1 MVRDTVDCR
10 WEVVEGVL
18 GSIGGTSGRQAQN
31 FKFLTVGK
39 KISSQSSISTIQL

>member
-1 MVRDTVDCR
+1 MVRDTVDCG

-18 GSIGGTSGRQAQN
+18 GSIGGTAAGRLKF

-39 KISSQSSISTIQL
+39 KISTQRSISAI